1 MLVPQNTFIGLED
14 NIPGLQCERLPNPR
28 QGGNLSKSI
37 DLPLLPRTTLYIHNI
52 QMLTSIAFESRFENF
67 LRRMRQERM
76 KNTKARNGAAAGM
89 EGENVYIDE
98 RRIMVSAN
106 NTWRNIT
113 DDTYVSMGAP
123 NQQGI
128 S

>member
-1 MLVPQNTFIGLED
+1 
-14 NIPGLQCERLPNPR
+14 
-28 QGGNLSKSI
+28 
-37 DLPLLPRTTLYIHNI
+37 
-52 QMLTSIAFESRFENF
+52 MLTSIAFESRFENF

-76 KNTKARNGAAAGM
+76 KNTKASNGAAAGM

>member
-14 NIPGLQCERLPNPR
+14 SIPGLQCERLPNPR
-28 QGGNLSKSI
+28 QGGNLSKAI
-37 DLPLLPRTTLYIHNI
+37 DLPLLPRATLYIHNI

-76 KNTKARNGAAAGM
+76 RNSKNGEAGQM
-89 EGENVYIDE
+89 DGGENVYIDE

-123 NQQGI
+123 N
-128 S
+128 